1 MNLAV
6 ICSALL
12 GALLF
17 ALGANVSRAR
27 AVAGPGGGQFPNDPA
42 NRLFKAVRAHANT
55 AEYVPMLVVLMLLVQ
70 WRDPSGAADVACVV
84 ATVARFVLAGA
95 LLASPTLAQT
105 NPARSAGA
113 GFTYLSGMTLAVLAA
128 LTL

>member
-1 MNLAV
+1 
-6 ICSALL
+6 
-12 GALLF
+12 
-17 ALGANVSRAR
+17 
-27 AVAGPGGGQFPNDPA
+27 
-42 NRLFKAVRAHANT
+42 LFKAVRAHGNT

-70 WRDPSGAADVACVV
+70 SHDPSGVADVACVT

-95 LLASPTLAQT
+95 LLASRTLAET

-113 GFTYLSGMTLAVLAA
+113 ALTYLSGATLAVLAA